1 MPLHVSRRGALAGTV
16 LGSAWAVSGCR
27 STVDPG
33 GLRLM
38 VPNAPGGG
46 YDTTARVV
54 AQVLEDAELAGHVEV
69 FNVEGAS
76 GVVGLARTSR
86 ERGDD
91 ELMMMMGLG
100 VVGALL
106 TSNAVVD
113 LDQVT
118 PIARLISEPEV
129 VAVGS
134 DSSYDSL
141 DQLLTTWRAEPGSV
155 RVGGGSSPGG
165 PDHLCAYLLAEAAG
179 IDPRQVRYQSYDGGG
194 PLLAALFTGEQDVAV
209 SGVGEYLGQ
218 VRNDELRILAVT
230 SSEPVPGLDAP
241 TLRELAVD
249 LEFVNWR
256 GLVAPPGLTADERR
270 GLVDLVTRMHD
281 TSQWSAQLRDNGWT
295 DDLLAGSDFAAFLA
309 DERDRVARVLAALV
323 PMRATRG
330 TP

>member
-1 MPLHVSRRGALAGTV
+1 VPLPVSRRGALAGLAV
-16 LGSAWAVSGCR
+16 GSVWVASGCR
-27 STVDPG
+27 SSADPG
-33 GLRLM
+33 DLRLM

-54 AQVLEDAELAGHVEV
+54 AQVLEDAGLTGQVEV

-76 GVVGLARTSR
+76 GVVGLARTAR
-86 ERGDD
+86 ERGDH

-106 TSNAVVD
+106 TTNAVVD

-129 VAVGS
+129 VAVAS
-134 DSSYDSL
+134 DSDYRSL
-141 DQLLTTWRAEPGSV
+141 DQLLTTWRAEPRAV

-165 PDHLCAYLLAEAAG
+165 PDHLCAHLLAEAAG
-179 IDPRQVRYQSYDGGG
+179 IEPRKVRYQPYDGGG

-209 SGVGEYLGQ
+209 SGVGEYLAQ

-230 SSEPVPGLDAP
+230 SSDPVPSLDVP
-241 TLRELAVD
+241 TLRELGVD
-249 LEFVNWR
+249 LEIVNWR

-281 TSQWSAQLRDNGWT
+281 TSQWLAQLRDNGWT
-295 DDLLAGSDFAAFLA
+295 DDLLAGSEFAVFLA
-309 DERDRVARVLAALV
+309 DERDRVAHVLAALGELS
-323 PMRATRG
+323 A
-330 TP
+330 